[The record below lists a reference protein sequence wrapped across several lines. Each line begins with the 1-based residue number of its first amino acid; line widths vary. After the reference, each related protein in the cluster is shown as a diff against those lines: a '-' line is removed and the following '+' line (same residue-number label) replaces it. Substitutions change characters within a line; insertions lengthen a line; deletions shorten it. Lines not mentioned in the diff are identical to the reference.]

1 MPVSRP
7 NLDSGRAPVAVLIGE
22 DGEYAGPRAFML
34 ATNGAITP
42 SGKIRGGRWLWTCE
56 ATNWNGATATLKK
69 QKLSGATFVGATA
82 AGVTMT
88 ADGTQELTIGTG
100 QVLTVEITGGT
111 PTGFYSNLASA

>member
-1 MPVSRP
+1 MAVRRP
-7 NLDSGRAPVAVLIGE
+7 ELDSGRVPVGILVGE

-34 ATNGAITP
+34 ATNGTITP

-56 ATNWNGATATLKK
+56 ATAWNGATATLKK
-69 QKLSGATFVGATA
+69 QRLSGSTFVPATA

-100 QVLTVEITGGT
+100 QILTVEITGGT